1 MADLLQLRDSSGALF
16 TGVEFQQNRLV
27 LPEDLSGDKLKELIR
42 VLVTIEQCSLWY
54 WGDLLNYLK
63 RKRGYESALEAAA
76 QTDNPQRLLDTMV
89 IAEAFPVRV
98 SSLGWQ
104 FHREA
109 YLEAGRDASAAIPW
123 LKQAGAEG
131 WSVAEM
137 RRQIRESHRVVS
149 EPVRARSGIPVTI
162 TGALGMLRSA
172 MKKILTDN
180 PLSEWDLNQVVALR
194 EDIQPILDLAKA
206 IDARLQE
213 LAADFQG

>member
-27 LPEDLSGDKLKELIR
+27 LPEDLAGDKLKELIR
-42 VLVTIEQCSLWY
+42 ALVTIDGCSNW
-54 WGDLLNYLK
+54 WGGDLLNHLK
-63 RKRGYESALEAAA
+63 RKHGYEFALEAAA

-89 IAEAFPVRV
+89 IADQFSVRV
-98 SSLGWQ
+98 PNLGWQ

-137 RRQIRESHRVVS
+137 RRQIRESNRAFR
-149 EPVRARSGIPVTI
+149 EPIRAKSGISVTI
-162 TGALGMLRSA
+162 TGALGLLRST

-180 PLSEWDLNQVVALR
+180 PLSEWDLNQVIALR

-206 IDARLQE
+206 IDARLDELCQE
-213 LAADFQG
+213 N